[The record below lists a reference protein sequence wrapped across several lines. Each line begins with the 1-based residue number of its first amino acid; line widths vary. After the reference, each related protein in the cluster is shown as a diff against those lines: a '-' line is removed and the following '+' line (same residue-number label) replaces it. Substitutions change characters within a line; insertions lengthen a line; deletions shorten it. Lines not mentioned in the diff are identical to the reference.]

1 MMKTNARRVVADI
14 LYNVYKNG
22 AYLNE
27 EIKSLRVKSNI
38 DDIDF
43 RFVNE
48 ITSGVLKNKLRI
60 DYIISKN
67 TNIKFKKISLYILA
81 ILESAVYQIV
91 FMDKVPS
98 SAAVNE
104 AVKLTKTRNLSKSSG
119 FVNGV
124 LRSVERT
131 YTTIEYPKNKN
142 EYLSV
147 YYSIPLWLVDR
158 WINEFG
164 EDRAQNIIMAMNQ
177 KPDLF
182 FRANTLKTN
191 ADELVI
197 LLNNSGCDTIVYN
210 NPKCPT
216 INYLALCNSVNDIT
230 SLDCYKEGLFYIQDF
245 ASALTVEIMDVHPGM
260 TVIDMCAAPGGK
272 TTHMAEKMK
281 NKGTIYAFD
290 MYEHKINKIK
300 ENAIRLGIDIID
312 AQVSDSTINKPEL
325 NGTADRVL
333 VDAPCSGLGII
344 RRKPDIKYARSS
356 EDLYALAQTGYSI
369 LENAKK
375 YVKTGGSI
383 IYSTCTIEK
392 CENDDVTDK
401 FLQNNKNFEKQII
414 AEYDKQNNGSI
425 TLYPDTDNCDG
436 FYICKLKKICEL

>member
-131 YTTIEYPKNKN
+131 
-142 EYLSV
+142 
-147 YYSIPLWLVDR
+147 
-158 WINEFG
+158 
-164 EDRAQNIIMAMNQ
+164 
-177 KPDLF
+177 
-182 FRANTLKTN
+182 
-191 ADELVI
+191 
-197 LLNNSGCDTIVYN
+197 
-210 NPKCPT
+210 
-216 INYLALCNSVNDIT
+216 
-230 SLDCYKEGLFYIQDF
+230 
-245 ASALTVEIMDVHPGM
+245 
-260 TVIDMCAAPGGK
+260 
-272 TTHMAEKMK
+272 
-281 NKGTIYAFD
+281 
-290 MYEHKINKIK
+290 
-300 ENAIRLGIDIID
+300 
-312 AQVSDSTINKPEL
+312 
-325 NGTADRVL
+325 
-333 VDAPCSGLGII
+333 
-344 RRKPDIKYARSS
+344 
-356 EDLYALAQTGYSI
+356 
-369 LENAKK
+369 
-375 YVKTGGSI
+375 
-383 IYSTCTIEK
+383 
-392 CENDDVTDK
+392 
-401 FLQNNKNFEKQII
+401 
-414 AEYDKQNNGSI
+414 
-425 TLYPDTDNCDG
+425 
-436 FYICKLKKICEL
+436 